1 LKEANIVKNNS
12 DLNNNLN
19 LNLVSQDSQVLPDW
33 LLKNSAVDTKQN
45 ISNDSSLIKTLKD
58 ELTRTKCELEQQTK
72 QRYELEQKLV
82 FMSNAFTAAIKD
94 LNEKV
99 ELKLS
104 SQHETTSR
112 ELKRLIDQFT
122 QEKEQKIIAQLGL
135 KYQKELNEHLEA
147 KLVEFQDK
155 LIKYTESKYEDT
167 EIKIKN
173 MVLSAVKEENAM
185 EKLKLKQ
192 QFESLERYL
201 KSDIEKQAINHF
213 ISQSELFKEQIK
225 SAVMQEH
232 LIHKD
237 LISNK
242 LEKIQKNSDEK
253 RKKTNQLYSRHLSG
267 LNFFIDNAH
276 KQLSILKAAHQ
287 EMYKNKELLDDFHTD
302 INYNS
307 DNLTQNELYMHK
319 DFDKLSLTGGSR
331 RSTELDDELLD
342 ENLLK
347 ELN

>member
-1 LKEANIVKNNS
+1 
-12 DLNNNLN
+12 
-19 LNLVSQDSQVLPDW
+19 
-33 LLKNSAVDTKQN
+33 
-45 ISNDSSLIKTLKD
+45 
-58 ELTRTKCELEQQTK
+58 
-72 QRYELEQKLV
+72 
-82 FMSNAFTAAIKD
+82 MSNAFTAAIKD
-94 LNEKV
+94 LNEKF
-99 ELKLS
+99 EQKLS
-104 SQHETTSR
+104 TQHETTTR
-112 ELKRLIDQFT
+112 ELKRLIDRFS
-122 QEKEQKIIAQLGL
+122 QEQEQKIIAQLGL

-147 KLVEFQDK
+147 KLVEYQEK
-155 LIKYTESKYEDT
+155 LIKYTESRYEDT

-173 MVLSAVKEENAM
+173 LVVNAVKDENAM

-192 QFESLERYL
+192 HFDSLERNL

-242 LEKIQKNSDEK
+242 LDKIQKNSDEK

-276 KQLSILKAAHQ
+276 KQLSILREAHQ
-287 EMYKNKELLDDFHTD
+287 EMYKNKELLDDFHSD
-302 INYNS
+302 INTHNHS
-307 DNLTQNELYMHK
+307 DNINQNDLYMHR

-331 RSTELDDELLD
+331 QSTEFDDELLD

-347 ELN
+347 ELT

>member
-1 LKEANIVKNNS
+1 LKHSV
-12 DLNNNLN
+12 
-19 LNLVSQDSQVLPDW
+19 
-33 LLKNSAVDTKQN
+33 VDIQ
-45 ISNDSSLIKTLKD
+45 SNDSSLIKSLKE
-58 ELTRTKCELEQQTK
+58 ELNRVKHELGQQSKQRIELE
-72 QRYELEQKLV
+72 EKLAV
-82 FMSNAFTAAIKD
+82 AIKD
-94 LNEKV
+94 MNENFEK
-99 ELKLS
+99 KLA
-104 SQHETTSR
+104 
-112 ELKRLIDQFT
+112 KIA
-122 QEKEQKIIAQLGL
+122 QEQEQKIIAQLGL

-147 KLVEFQDK
+147 KLVEYQEK

-173 MVLSAVKEENAM
+173 MVVNAVKEENAM

-192 QFESLERYL
+192 HFESLERNL

-213 ISQSELFKEQIK
+213 VSQSELFKEQIK

-242 LEKIQKNSDEK
+242 LDRIQKNSEEK

-276 KQLSILKAAHQ
+276 KQLSILKEAHQ
-287 EMYKNKELLDDFHTD
+287 EMYKNKELLDDFHSDVT
-302 INYNS
+302 YNLE
-307 DNLTQNELYMHK
+307 NMIQNDLYVHK

-331 RSTELDDELLD
+331 RGTELDDELLD

-347 ELN
+347 ELT